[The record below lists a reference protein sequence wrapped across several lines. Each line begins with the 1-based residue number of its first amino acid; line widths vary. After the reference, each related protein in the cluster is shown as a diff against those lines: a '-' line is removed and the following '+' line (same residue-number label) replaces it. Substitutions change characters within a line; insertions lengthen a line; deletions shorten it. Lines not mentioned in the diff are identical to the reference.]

1 MEMKAA
7 LDNLAAA
14 APSKPA
20 PISTPRNTNP
30 LPPTEKRVA
39 EKRILILQY
48 AVKNKWK
55 VRGFCSTHCHGVCA
69 GHNSGNCADK
79 KDGGHDF
86 NTTRTKSVGP
96 GKDFNK
102 GWDAW
107 LL

>member
-1 MEMKAA
+1 M
-7 LDNLAAA
+7 DNLAAA
-14 APSKPA
+14 VPSKPA
-20 PISTPRNTNP
+20 PISTPSNTNP
-30 LPPTEKRVA
+30 LSPTKKSVT

-55 VRGFCSTHCHGVCA
+55 VRGFFSTHSHGVRA
-69 GHNSGNCADK
+69 GHNNGNCSDK
-79 KDGGHDF
+79 KDGGQDV
-86 NTTRTKSVGP
+86 NATRIKPVGP